1 MNRGQSR
8 LGLFRAH
15 DDKKV
20 EDRTIGSLMDL
31 FVQNLN
37 VDDKLLDKCLSK
49 ELITE
54 EAVSRIGETLRD
66 GHRSDAVKDLLLSI
80 KENPHNYLK
89 TFYGVLDSS
98 KSNFYLSS
106 RLKEGTERLTYV
118 ASL

>member
-8 LGLFRAH
+8 LSFFRAH

-54 EAVSRIGETLRD
+54 EAVSRIGGALRD

-89 TFYGVLDSS
+89 TFCGVLDNS
-98 KSNFYLSS
+98 KSNFYLVS
-106 RLKEGTERLTYV
+106 RLKEGTPGKAYV
-118 ASL
+118 RS